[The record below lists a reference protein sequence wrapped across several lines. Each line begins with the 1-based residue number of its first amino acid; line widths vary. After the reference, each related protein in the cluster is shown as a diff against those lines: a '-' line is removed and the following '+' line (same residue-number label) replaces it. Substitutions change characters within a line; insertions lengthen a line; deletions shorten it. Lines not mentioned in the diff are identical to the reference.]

1 MPDAS
6 APCLPR
12 GATGFLRS
20 ALRCAQ
26 GVARNDGPHCHTP
39 APDSSGA
46 RWPLPPSG
54 RTLGRPHARATPDPP
69 PAEGAPLSTL
79 ETAIAIAA
87 QAHAGQ
93 VDKGGAP
100 YILHPLRV
108 MLRVDGAERQ
118 MAAVLHDVVEDTA
131 WTLDAL
137 RQAGFGEAVLTAI
150 DHLTRREGE
159 DYLDFVRRAARDPI
173 AAAVKRAD
181 LLENSDLTRLL
192 TVTDRDRE
200 RLARYAAALALLDD
214 APTP

>member
-1 MPDAS
+1 
-6 APCLPR
+6 
-12 GATGFLRS
+12 
-20 ALRCAQ
+20 
-26 GVARNDGPHCHTP
+26 
-39 APDSSGA
+39 
-46 RWPLPPSG
+46 
-54 RTLGRPHARATPDPP
+54 
-69 PAEGAPLSTL
+69 
-79 ETAIAIAA
+79 
-87 QAHAGQ
+87 
-93 VDKGGAP
+93 
-100 YILHPLRV
+100 

-150 DHLTRREGE
+150 DHLTRRDGE

-181 LLENSDLTRLL
+181 LLENSDLTRLP

>member
-1 MPDAS
+1 M
-6 APCLPR
+6 
-12 GATGFLRS
+12 
-20 ALRCAQ
+20 
-26 GVARNDGPHCHTP
+26 
-39 APDSSGA
+39 
-46 RWPLPPSG
+46 
-54 RTLGRPHARATPDPP
+54 PDPP

-87 QAHAGQ
+87 QPHAGQ

-159 DYLDFVRRAARDPI
+159 DYLDFVRRAGRDPI

-181 LLENSDLTRLL
+181 LLENSDLTRLA